1 MSKKEEIETSR
12 DSYDNESIAN
22 SDVITKYNTAAE
34 IVNSVIAHIITLCKT
49 GSDISEICRAGD
61 KLVEEK
67 SGSVYNKKENGRKL
81 EKGVAFPT
89 CISVN
94 EVCGN
99 FSPLP
104 AESLKLNDG
113 DLVKIDIGAH
123 IDGFICICSHS
134 IVIGSDKISGK
145 KANVL
150 KAAHFAMEAAIRAI
164 KPGNTN
170 NYVTSVINKVA
181 SEFGCSMV
189 QGVLSH
195 QLKRHVIDGNRV
207 IISRETSDEK
217 VDEFIFDE
225 NEVYGVDILV
235 SSGEGLPKESEHRNT
250 VFKRAVE
257 TNYNLKSPIP
267 RQFLSEVNKRFP
279 TLPFSL
285 NMISDEK
292 VARLGVSECLRH
304 NLLYSYPVMSERQ
317 GEFVA
322 GFKCTILLLPNG
334 NKRITGVPFTQEK
347 DCETSHSIVD
357 EELKNLLSTSLSS
370 KKKKKHK
377 QVTVS

>member
-1 MSKKEEIETSR
+1 MNKNEGVGTSK
-12 DSYDNESIAN
+12 DSCDPDSIAN
-22 SDVITKYNTAAE
+22 PDVVTKYNTAAE
-34 IVNSVIAHIITLCKT
+34 IVNSVLAHIITLCKA
-49 GSDISEICRAGD
+49 GADISEICRVGNT
-61 KLVEEK
+61 LLEEK
-67 SGSVYNKKENGRKL
+67 SGLVYNKKENGRKL

-94 EVCGN
+94 EICGH

-104 AESLKLNDG
+104 TESLKLNDG
-113 DLVKIDIGAH
+113 DLVKIDLGAH

-134 IVIGSDKISGK
+134 IVVGSDKIYGK

-150 KAAHFAMEAAIRAI
+150 KAAHFAIEAAIRAI

-170 NYVTSVINKVA
+170 SYVTSVINKVA
-181 SEFGCSMV
+181 GEFGCNMV

-207 IISRETSDEK
+207 VISKETTDEK
-217 VDEFIFDE
+217 VDEFTFEE

-235 SSGEGLPKESEHRNT
+235 SSSDGLPKESDHRST

-334 NKRITGVPFTQEK
+334 NKRITGVPFIQEK
-347 DCETSHSIVD
+347 DCETNYSIVS

-370 KKKKKHK
+370 KKKKKSK
-377 QVTVS
+377 QASCS